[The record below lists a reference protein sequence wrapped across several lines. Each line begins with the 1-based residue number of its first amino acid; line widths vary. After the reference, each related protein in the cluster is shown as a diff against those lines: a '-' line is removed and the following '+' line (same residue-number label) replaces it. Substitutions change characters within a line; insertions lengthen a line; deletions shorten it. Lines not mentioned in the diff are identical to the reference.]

1 MLLLALSSS
10 YPRTR
15 KGLSFV
21 WVAHKGE
28 VTGGEGSGGGEAV
41 RRWRGRC
48 GCATGERKGNGENP
62 I

>member
-41 RRWRGRC
+41 ERMVRLRDGR
-48 GCATGERKGNGENP
+48 EKKGNGENP